1 MVTRIEF
8 ENYRIFKQK
17 QQFDIKPITIV
28 FGKNNSGKTAL
39 LKLPSLVEN
48 LFKAFQTGIVS
59 PKNNGV
65 RLFHEYRDLIYGR
78 ATNEVRLSVTFDD
91 KQTGTVDFHVDIN
104 KIVFESFKLG
114 NHSMNRIDYIGPI
127 RLTEPDLDV
136 RITNDDI
143 VLSGIDGANMYQ
155 VLLKDAI
162 SDTPMVSSSVAQ
174 WYRDTFDGWYV
185 DVDKSLQPV
194 YNVIM
199 RHDNGLKAPINDCGT
214 GIIQSLP
221 IVVRACSP
229 CQEPTLIVLEEP
241 ETHLNPSAHA
251 NLCQLISESAQKDKN
266 KRYLIET
273 HSQTFILRLQYL
285 LAAGKLNV
293 DDVAIYFVHFDE
305 EIGSSLLQ
313 KVEVNADGSI
323 PNWPRGMFAEGL
335 KEALAINNIRNQMT
349 RHESNN

>member
-48 LFKAFQTGIVS
+48 LFKAFQTGGVVS

-78 ATNEVRLSVTFDD
+78 ATNEVKLSVSFDD
-91 KQTGTVDFHVDIN
+91 GQMETIGFHVDIN
-104 KIVFESFKLG
+104 KMVLDSIKHS
-114 NHSMNRIDYIGPI
+114 NHTMNRVDYIGSI

-143 VLSGIDGANMYQ
+143 VLSGIDGTNMYQ
-155 VLLKDAI
+155 VLLKDSI
-162 SDTPMVSSSVAQ
+162 SDNPMVSSSVAQ
-174 WYRDTFDGWYV
+174 WYRETFDGWYV
-185 DVDKSLQPV
+185 DIDKSLQPV

-199 RHDNGLKAPINDCGT
+199 RHDNGLRAPINDCGT

-251 NLCQLISESAQKDKN
+251 NLCQLISKSAREDKN

-285 LAAGKLNV
+285 LAAGELNV
-293 DDVAIYFVHFDE
+293 DDVAVYFVRFDE
-305 EIGSSLLQ
+305 QIGSSLLQ
-313 KVEVNADGSI
+313 KVNVNVDGSI
-323 PNWPRGMFAEGL
+323 PNWPHGMFSEVL
-335 KEALAINNIRNQMT
+335 KEALAINSIRKEMT
-349 RHESNN
+349 L

>member
-39 LKLPSLVEN
+39 LKLPSLAESLLKTVR
-48 LFKAFQTGIVS
+48 TGGIVS

-65 RLFHEYRDLIYGR
+65 RLCHDYRDLIYGR
-78 ATNEVRLSVTFDD
+78 GSNEMKLSVSFDD
-91 KQTGTVDFHVDIN
+91 GQIETIGFHVDIN
-104 KIVFESFKLG
+104 EMVFDLSKSIF
-114 NHSMNRIDYIGPI
+114 HTMNRIDYIGPI
-127 RLTEPDLDV
+127 RLTEPDQDV
-136 RITNDDI
+136 RISNDNID
-143 VLSGIDGANMYQ
+143 LSGIDGANMYQ
-155 VLLKDAI
+155 VLLKDSI
-162 SDTPMVSSSVAQ
+162 SDNPTVLSAVAQ
-174 WYRDTFDGWYV
+174 WYHDTFDGWYV

-194 YNVIM
+194 YNIIM
-199 RHDNGLKAPINDCGT
+199 CHDNGLKTPINDCGT

-221 IVVRACSP
+221 IVVRACSR

-251 NLCQLISESAQKDKN
+251 DLCQLISKSIGEDKN

-285 LAAGKLNV
+285 LASRALDV
-293 DDVAIYFVHFDE
+293 DDVAIYFVRFDE
-305 EIGSSLLQ
+305 KIGSSILQ
-313 KVEVNADGSI
+313 KVDVKEDGSI
-323 PNWPRGMFAEGL
+323 PNWPQGMFAEVL
-335 KEALAINNIRNQMT
+335 KEALAINSIRNKK
-349 RHESNN
+349 

>member
-48 LFKAFQTGIVS
+48 LFKAFQTGGVVS

-65 RLFHEYRDLIYGR
+65 RLFHEYLDLIYGR
-78 ATNEVRLSVTFDD
+78 ATNEVKLSVSFDD
-91 KQTGTVDFHVDIN
+91 GQMETIGFHVDIN
-104 KIVFESFKLG
+104 KMVLDSIKPS
-114 NHSMNRIDYIGPI
+114 NHTMNRVDYIGSI

-136 RITNDDI
+136 RISNDDI

-155 VLLKDAI
+155 VLLKDSI
-162 SDTPMVSSSVAQ
+162 SDTPTVLSAVAQ

-185 DVDKSLQPV
+185 DVDKSIQPV
-194 YNVIM
+194 YNIRM
-199 RHDNGLKAPINDCGT
+199 CHDNGLKIPINDCGT

-221 IVVRACSP
+221 IVTRACTR

-251 NLCQLISESAQKDKN
+251 DLCQLISKSVGEDKN
-266 KRYLIET
+266 KRYIIET

-285 LAAGKLNV
+285 LAEGTLDV
-293 DDVAIYFVHFDE
+293 DDVAIYFVHFDKG
-305 EIGSSLLQ
+305 IDSSILQ
-313 KVEVNADGSI
+313 KVDVKRDGSI
-323 PNWPRGMFAEGL
+323 PNWPKGMFTEVL
-335 KEALAINNIRNQMT
+335 EEAWAINRIRN
-349 RHESNN
+349 NKK

>member
-1 MVTRIEF
+1 MITRIEF

-39 LKLPSLVEN
+39 LKLPLLVEN
-48 LFKAFQTGIVS
+48 LFKASPTGTVS
-59 PKNNGV
+59 PKNNEV
-65 RLFHEYRDLIYGR
+65 RLFHEYRDLIYRR
-78 ATNEVRLSVTFDD
+78 ATNEVKLTVSFDD
-91 KQTGTVDFHVDIN
+91 GQVETISFHVDIDKMVFDSLIHNNHLMN
-104 KIVFESFKLG
+104 K
-114 NHSMNRIDYIGPI
+114 IDYIGPI
-127 RLTEPDLDV
+127 RLTEPDSDV
-136 RITNDDI
+136 RTTNDDI

-155 VLLKDAI
+155 VLLRDAV

-194 YNVIM
+194 YNVVM
-199 RHDNGLKAPINDCGT
+199 RHDNGLKTPINDCGT

-266 KRYLIET
+266 KKYLIET

-313 KVEVNADGSI
+313 KVDVNADGSI
-323 PNWPRGMFAEGL
+323 PNWPQGMFAEVL
-335 KEALAINNIRNQMT
+335 EEALAINSIRNKK
-349 RHESNN
+349 